1 MDNIVSQHKMML
13 EGKLLKNITF
23 NSGSVQEETVSES
36 TMSKT
41 TMQLE
46 QKIENKNQSGIDDVS
61 DKSGSQGH
69 WNWPRLFSIFMF
81 NFGTMWGI
89 VGTYNSYNSDAPGL
103 TEHWVEV
110 MKTMEILQVLS
121 ITTINLL
128 YGCQD
133 KTESHLIYHSDL
145 ASFVLISLL
154 CYQARVVVGRY

>member
-1 MDNIVSQHKMML
+1 
-13 EGKLLKNITF
+13 
-23 NSGSVQEETVSES
+23 
-36 TMSKT
+36 
-41 TMQLE
+41 
-46 QKIENKNQSGIDDVS
+46 
-61 DKSGSQGH
+61 
-69 WNWPRLFSIFMF
+69 MF
-81 NFGTMWGI
+81 NFGTMWGM
-89 VGTYNSYNSDAPGL
+89 VGTYNSDAPGL
-103 TEHWVEV
+103 TGHWAEA